1 MGTEL
6 VTPGHPP
13 PLDTLIVMGIAV
25 GVLRAHPAASIEVK
39 KQGSSYRITIDIDGQ
54 ITWDRVYEAL
64 SEKMLFEVERLSYG
78 WGSLYSAF
86 GPQRGIKP
94 KDLSG
99 RFEELVE
106 LARKD
111 FPKIAQEYSEQS
123 QHAARE
129 GRSWKRKKLYTAY
142 LPIAPWAGKY
152 FAGTYEYREE
162 PYTLCP
168 LCSFL
173 AWSGILSSSSVIT
186 YVAEGKRGTVYAV
199 PDPIRVRDYDLAL
212 LALVFAEK
220 KGERRLR
227 NDIPLLAA
235 PLLILASGETVWP
248 IRGEYGLYVWKYEG
262 AGNFLGIKGFAQ
274 LPLSPL
280 LEFVARA
287 KARGKYLPRLIGY
300 LASRK
305 GDPSLIALITEC
317 LAYGEPDPYTVV
329 RSIWSLLSRA
339 KDERERRVLRWLD
352 RGVAEGL
359 FEVWKK
365 YWEGHRAG
373 GTPSSAT
380 TVAGTGS
387 WT

>member
-1 MGTEL
+1 MSTEL
-6 VTPGHPP
+6 VTPGHSP
-13 PLDTLIVMGIAV
+13 PLDTLIAMGIAV
-25 GVLRAHPAASIEVK
+25 GILQAHPAARIEVK
-39 KQGSSYRITIDIDGQ
+39 KQGSSYRITIDGQ
-54 ITWDRVYEAL
+54 VTWDRVYETL

-86 GPQRGIKP
+86 GPRRDIKP

-106 LARKD
+106 LARKE

-129 GRSWKRKKLYTAY
+129 GRGGKKLPTAY
-142 LPIAPWAGKY
+142 LSIAPWAGKY
-152 FAGTYEYREE
+152 FAGTYKYQEK
-162 PYTLCP
+162 PYALCP

-186 YVAEGKRGTVYAV
+186 YVAEGKRGTIYAV
-199 PDPIRVRDYDLAL
+199 PDPIHVRNYDIAL
-212 LALVFAEK
+212 IALVFAEK

-248 IRGEYGLYVWKYEG
+248 IRGEYGLYVWKYER
-262 AGNFLGIKGFAQ
+262 AGNFPSIKGFAQ

-339 KDERERRVLRWLD
+339 EDERGRRVLRWLD
-352 RGVAEGL
+352 KGVAEEL

>member
-1 MGTEL
+1 
-6 VTPGHPP
+6 
-13 PLDTLIVMGIAV
+13 
-25 GVLRAHPAASIEVK
+25 
-39 KQGSSYRITIDIDGQ
+39 
-54 ITWDRVYEAL
+54 
-64 SEKMLFEVERLSYG
+64 MLFEVERLSYG
-78 WGSLYSAF
+78 WGNLYSAF

-106 LARKD
+106 LARKE

-123 QHAARE
+123 QHAAGE
-129 GRSWKRKKLYTAY
+129 GRGGKRKKLPTAY

-152 FAGTYEYREE
+152 FAETYEYREE
-162 PYTLCP
+162 PYALCP

-186 YVAEGKRGTVYAV
+186 YVAEGKRGTIYAV
-199 PDPIRVRDYDLAL
+199 PDPIHVRDYDLAL
-212 LALVFAEK
+212 LALVFSEK

-262 AGNFLGIKGFAQ
+262 AGNSLGIKGFAQ

-329 RSIWSLLSRA
+329 RSMWSLLSRA
-339 KDERERRVLRWLD
+339 EDERGRRVLRWLD
-352 RGVAEGL
+352 KGVAEEL